1 MLNNPD
7 GREFYYEADV
17 PDTADLS
24 YKLLEHTWSFGFQA
38 NGKIQCVKTSINRR
52 AITMHELIMKDVP
65 HKPEQTIIAHL
76 DGNPLNNRRS
86 NLRWVTRSVSQHS
99 TRDAENK
106 PRRGIKHGN
115 PLAYMT
121 TKLNSCRPWMAM
133 LMVGRV
139 PYRSKSV
146 STAREAEEQYL
157 ILKHLHHPETP
168 AIWYE
173 QYAACQAS
181 GYWDA
186 KDAANGTAKWTI
198 VGTVVV

>member
-1 MLNNPD
+1 MRHQLTLARRYLPPPVRYQKLNKYHFDGDTLVMLNNPD

-121 TKLNSCRPWMAM
+121 SHTGRKAFPQRVRPRNS
-133 LMVGRV
+133 
-139 PYRSKSV
+139 
-146 STAREAEEQYL
+146 
-157 ILKHLHHPETP
+157 IL
-168 AIWYE
+168 
-173 QYAACQAS
+173 S
-181 GYWDA
+181 
-186 KDAANGTAKWTI
+186 
-198 VGTVVV
+198 